1 METTVNGIIL
11 RVQSERMGDTSRI
24 EILGKTMFDWV
35 ALSLGNND
43 VSSVSYRDGDE
54 IPSLVRTL
62 INREKTETVILFS
75 DTPLITKQT
84 VFDAVGE
91 LRASGKNV
99 IKLTRGYVF
108 DTEYLLR
115 ADKIYTQETHYFEV
129 DDFVTAFSYKQ
140 VALISDI
147 LKNRILEFH
156 MERGVHFEDMASA
169 FVGCD
174 VKIGK
179 GVIIGPNNVIKGNTY
194 IKDNARILSNNV
206 IDTCIIEENAVINSS
221 QLYKSYIG
229 SGSTVGPFSVIGEG
243 CIIGPSCRITG
254 CVGMEKRV
262 VEEGSVISG
271 YMTADGEKAFT
282 QDAENNNK
290 EYKTLIYFRR
300 QKIYVGTR

>member
-35 ALSLGNND
+35 ALSLGD
-43 VSSVSYRDGDE
+43 SAISSVDYREGDE

-62 INREKTETVILFS
+62 INRENGITVVLFS

-84 VFDAVGE
+84 VFDAVEE

-108 DTEYLLR
+108 NTEYLLS

-129 DDFVTAFSYKQ
+129 DDFVTAFSFKQ
-140 VALISDI
+140 IALISDI
-147 LKNRILEFH
+147 LKNRILEYH

-169 FVGCD
+169 FIGCD

-179 GVIIGPNNVIKGNTY
+179 GV
-194 IKDNARILSNNV
+194 
-206 IDTCIIEENAVINSS
+206 
-221 QLYKSYIG
+221 
-229 SGSTVGPFSVIGEG
+229 TV
-243 CIIGPSCRITG
+243 
-254 CVGMEKRV
+254 
-262 VEEGSVISG
+262 
-271 YMTADGEKAFT
+271 
-282 QDAENNNK
+282 
-290 EYKTLIYFRR
+290 
-300 QKIYVGTR
+300 

>member
-290 EYKTLIYFRR
+290 E
-300 QKIYVGTR
+300 

>member
-35 ALSLGNND
+35 ALSLGNNE
-43 VSSVSYRDGDE
+43 VSSVSYREGDE

-62 INREKTETVILFS
+62 LNREKTETVILFS

-84 VFDAVGE
+84 VFDAVAE

-99 IKLTRGYVF
+99 IKLTRGYVIN
-108 DTEYLLR
+108 TEYLLS

-129 DDFVTAFSYKQ
+129 DDFVTAFSFKQ

-147 LKNRILEFH
+147 LKNRILEYH

-169 FVGCD
+169 FIGCD

-179 GVIIGPNNVIKGNTY
+179 GVVIGPNNVIKGNTY
-194 IKDNARILSNNV
+194 IKDNVKILPNNV
-206 IDTCIIEENAVINSS
+206 IDTCIIEENAVIDGSR
-221 QLYKSYIG
+221 LCKSYIG
-229 SGSTVGPFSVIGEG
+229 SGSYIGPFAVIGEG
-243 CIIGPSCRITG
+243 CIIGPSCRISG
-254 CVGMEKRV
+254 CAELKNRV
-262 VEEGSVISG
+262 LEEGSVISG
-271 YMTADGEKAFT
+271 LPAAGNKENFT

-290 EYKTLIYFRR
+290 E
-300 QKIYVGTR
+300 